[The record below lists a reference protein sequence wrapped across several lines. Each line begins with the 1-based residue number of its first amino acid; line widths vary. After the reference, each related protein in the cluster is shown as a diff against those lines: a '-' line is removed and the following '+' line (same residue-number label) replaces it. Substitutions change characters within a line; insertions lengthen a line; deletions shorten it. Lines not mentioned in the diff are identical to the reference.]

1 MHDVAVAWGRVELMS
16 VRDNKEMDVGPR
28 ALLAVIRGGLLVFK
42 KKQKKK
48 TFSWVSL
55 TETNDRERLSAGW
68 QIVLSCPHLGESL
81 HKPTGLWESLASHIF
96 LSGGT

>member
-42 KKQKKK
+42 KKTKKK
-48 TFSWVSL
+48 NIL
-55 TETNDRERLSAGW
+55 LS
-68 QIVLSCPHLGESL
+68 Q
-81 HKPTGLWESLASHIF
+81 SHWD
-96 LSGGT
+96 